1 MNRVEL
7 LSSKFNKFIK
17 RDYPIIKNIEIDD
30 VSIKNGF
37 VNFEITIEINKSDF
51 INNLNVNQS
60 FIDLVTSVEDNKIHD
75 YWLKRFDLD
84 VFNWLDIRKDLK
96 SFSKMYYNEKIQN
109 FICKVLLV

>member
-17 RDYPIIKNIEIDD
+17 RDYPIIK
-30 VSIKNGF
+30 
-37 VNFEITIEINKSDF
+37 
-51 INNLNVNQS
+51 
-60 FIDLVTSVEDNKIHD
+60 DNKIHD
-75 YWLKRFDLD
+75 YWLKRFNLD